1 MIELHKT
8 TQGIKVQEA
17 RRSILQ
23 STTTGTSIL
32 DGKAMVP
39 GWLKER
45 VK

>member
-23 STTTGTSIL
+23 STTTGTSFL
-32 DGKAMVP
+32 DGKEVVS
-39 GWLKER
+39 G
-45 VK
+45 